1 MLYTH
6 RGGSRPCVGGGA
18 CLRVRDTSCPLAG
31 SRGWVLEGGLPP
43 PAHSAKALRYLKFYR
58 ILIFSTSG
66 LDKIQNSAL
75 GHCFSL
81 NRDSCMRY
89 TACMRCTC
97 TPHVR
102 DAITADLA
110 NITII
115 YDLCTCVLFR
125 IISLVLSQCCIE
137 LGS

>member
-1 MLYTH
+1 M
-6 RGGSRPCVGGGA
+6 GGSRPCVRGGGA

-31 SRGWVLEGGLPP
+31 SREWVREGDVPP
-43 PAHSAKALRYLKFYR
+43 PARSAKALKFYHER

-89 TACMRCTC
+89 TC

-102 DAITADLA
+102 DAITADST

-115 YDLCTCVLFR
+115 NDLCTCVLF
-125 IISLVLSQCCIE
+125 
-137 LGS
+137 

>member
-1 MLYTH
+1 M
-6 RGGSRPCVGGGA
+6 
-18 CLRVRDTSCPLAG
+18 
-31 SRGWVLEGGLPP
+31 PP
-43 PAHSAKALRYLKFYR
+43 PARSVKALRYLKFYHER

-66 LDKIQNSAL
+66 LDKIQKSAL

-110 NITII
+110 NIAII
-115 YDLCTCVLFR
+115 YDLCTCALFR
-125 IISLVLSQCCIE
+125 IISLLALSQCCSE